1 MPNAFNASSKPPSYT
16 LEMLDVIRS
25 QIAPDDV
32 ALKEARERRDSTRD
46 AAEKF
51 GSTNR
56 SFGSGSLAHR
66 TANCPIHH
74 RDAGLDADSG
84 VVLDRRAYPTLGPD
98 SASQVGPT
106 DVVQRMAA
114 HLEKSLTP
122 DYPKLK
128 VKVTKRAILLT
139 FNEPLPG
146 GEDPTVDIVVGL
158 DRVGKPGL
166 WIPNTETDT
175 WDPSDPEK
183 HTELLTAEPASL
195 RLVRQH
201 AIRLAKA
208 ENKRIAKPLLC
219 SFNIEAFGTM
229 FVKPGMNDAHA
240 LLTLWRDGASDLE
253 RRLTPDPADVS
264 APIKVEDRAKAV
276 EKLRFAASQLQSAL
290 DHDDDAEWV
299 RKALAPLFPE
309 FVPPALNAMSTA
321 QVVEASRKPGAKSS
335 QIRFGVGGVLGAT
348 GAATVNTSVRSY
360 GDRA

>member
-1 MPNAFNASSKPPSYT
+1 MPQAYDSAGKTPSHT
-16 LEMLDVIRS
+16 LELLNVIRS

-32 ALKEARERRDSTRD
+32 ALKVARERRDATRH

-56 SFGSGSLAHR
+56 SFASGSLAHR

-74 RDAGLDADSG
+74 RDAGLDADCG
-84 VVLDRRAYPTLGPD
+84 LVLDRRAYPTLGPD
-98 SASQVGPT
+98 STESLGPVA
-106 DVVQRMAA
+106 VVKQMAA
-114 HLEKSLTP
+114 HLEKCLKP
-122 DYPKLK
+122 DHLKLQ

-166 WIPNTETDT
+166 WIPNTEANR
-175 WDPSDPEK
+175 WDPSHPEK
-183 HTELLTAEPASL
+183 HTELLTGDPASL
-195 RLVRQH
+195 RLVRRH

-219 SFNIEAFGTM
+219 SFNIEALGWM
-229 FVKPGMNDAHA
+229 FVNPGMNDAQA
-240 LLTLWRDGASDLE
+240 LLALWRDGAADLE
-253 RRLTPDPADVS
+253 RRLTPDPAGVS
-264 APIKVEDRAKAV
+264 GSIKVEGRAKAV
-276 EKLRFAASQLQSAL
+276 EKLWFAATQLQSAL
-290 DHDDDAEWV
+290 DHDGDAEWV

-321 QVVEASRKPGAKSS
+321 QVVEASRNPDAKST
-335 QIRFGVGGVLGAT
+335 QLTFGLGGVLGLA
-348 GAATVNTSVRSY
+348 GAAAVNTSVRSF
-360 GDRA
+360 GDPR